1 MGGKGG
7 LDVLDQLIGL
17 YIVCGVFK
25 AHTHTRSFVFG
36 HIQKRERW
44 AKERLRRPEL
54 YSVHCTP
61 VAHGGEIHPAKKKI
75 NTTAA
80 TVEKKEKKRLR

>member
-1 MGGKGG
+1 M
-7 LDVLDQLIGL
+7 
-17 YIVCGVFK
+17 VCSK
-25 AHTHTRSFVFG
+25 HTHILVLLSSDTY
-36 HIQKRERW
+36 KRERR
-44 AKERLRRPEL
+44 AKERLRRTKL

-80 TVEKKEKKRLR
+80 TVEKKRKEEASLESRSSDDGLFLAGETYCR